1 MLGGE
6 FDVLPAVGGGE
17 EKADGDSR
25 VSIEL
30 ERDLDRFE
38 IDEIWELVLM
48 SVPLIVLEKLIWI
61 VGFED

>member
-1 MLGGE
+1 M
-6 FDVLPAVGGGE
+6 
-17 EKADGDSR
+17 
-25 VSIEL
+25 SIEL

-48 SVPLIVLEKLIWI
+48 SVPLIELVKLIWI